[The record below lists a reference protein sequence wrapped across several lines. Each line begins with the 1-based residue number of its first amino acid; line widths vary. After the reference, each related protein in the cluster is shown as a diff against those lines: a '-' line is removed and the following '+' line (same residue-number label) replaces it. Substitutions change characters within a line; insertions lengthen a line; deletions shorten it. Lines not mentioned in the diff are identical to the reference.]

1 MHQRTQK
8 ACLLIGAGGTGKTTI
23 ILELVLKV
31 FVLYFPAHGDE
42 DRYFILT
49 FSHAQGAA
57 ISNDIFRAQTAHNSV
72 EYRVASLRNKDL
84 ALRSKAERCQKK
96 WAPKVLLIEDE
107 VSLFPAMV
115 QNMLLFRG
123 MKSRQNIYDL
133 RAEEYNTQGN
143 LFGHMPIVIV
153 AGDFLQIKPAKEIS
167 LADDLDA
174 LKEAGKKIHPEH
186 SAAQDAILEIQDV
199 IELTKSKRFTD
210 TAMPSLMEALRS
222 TVFYIVIRARVL
234 TNGRA
239 YSRAT
244 HNRDRQQRQTADAD
258 SRGSHQRQPPEADYR
273 HKQYRPTTE
282 TSSRDK

>member
-23 ILELVLKV
+23 ILELILKV

-273 HKQYRPTTE
+273 HKQ
-282 TSSRDK
+282 